1 MVKSLF
7 PKCRAPDPTVFLNSD
22 PDPEPALQ
30 YLWKKITLQVLKKT
44 KKRAQNFET
53 FTSSFRALCCFNIV
67 LTEIQNADTVAGIRI
82 HLEISLRVFK
92 F

>member
-7 PKCRAPDPTVFLNSD
+7 PKCRAPD

-53 FTSSFRALCCFNIV
+53 FTSSLRALCCFNIV
-67 LTEIQNADTVAGIRI
+67 LTEIQSADTVAGIRI
-82 HLEISLRVFK
+82 QMEISLRVFK